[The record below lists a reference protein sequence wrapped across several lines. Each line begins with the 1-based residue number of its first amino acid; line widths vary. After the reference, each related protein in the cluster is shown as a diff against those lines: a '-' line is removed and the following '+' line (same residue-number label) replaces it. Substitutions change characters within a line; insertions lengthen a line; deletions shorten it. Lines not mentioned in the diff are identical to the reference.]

1 MNAETIVALTIN
13 PSLDKS
19 TTFTNLIAEQKI
31 RCEKPRYDAGGGG
44 VNVSKAI
51 FKLGGSST
59 CVLTSGGSTGEMLE
73 ELINKE
79 GIESIAIKTKSW
91 TRENFIAFDNSTK
104 SQYRFGFPG
113 NEFSEEEN
121 DLISTLTSSQKEVD
135 EEQWDAVIESKH
147 TLLDL
152 NLKELWH
159 YRDLL
164 VLFVRRDFVT
174 VYKQTILGPLW
185 FFIQPIL
192 TTITFTIIFGNVAQL
207 STDGAPKLV
216 FYMAGITLWN
226 YFSTCLTNV
235 SGVFNANASI
245 FGKVYFPRLI
255 MPLTIVISNL
265 MKFGVQFLLFICFV
279 GYYYFQGEIKPNTWI
294 AATPIVIVLMAL
306 ISMGIGLILSSMTT
320 KYKDLNQLISFG
332 VQLFMYATPVIYPS
346 SSVPLDYQ
354 WVVELNPLVGLF
366 DYMRFAYLG
375 VGEFT
380 ISDLVYPSIFSV
392 FILAIGVLVFNKTQ
406 KTFMDTV

>member
-1 MNAETIVALTIN
+1 M
-13 PSLDKS
+13 
-19 TTFTNLIAEQKI
+19 
-31 RCEKPRYDAGGGG
+31 
-44 VNVSKAI
+44 
-51 FKLGGSST
+51 
-59 CVLTSGGSTGEMLE
+59 
-73 ELINKE
+73 
-79 GIESIAIKTKSW
+79 
-91 TRENFIAFDNSTK
+91 
-104 SQYRFGFPG
+104 
-113 NEFSEEEN
+113 
-121 DLISTLTSSQKEVD
+121 SQKNTAAEH
-135 EEQWDAVIESKH
+135 WDSVIESKH
-147 TLLDL
+147 SLFDI

-185 FFIQPIL
+185 FFIQPLL

-207 STDGAPKLV
+207 STDGAPKII

-226 YFSTCLTNV
+226 YFSTCLTTV
-235 SGVFNANASI
+235 SGVFNANAGI

-265 MKFGVQFLLFICFV
+265 MKFGVQFLLFIGFV
-279 GYYYFQGEIKPNTWI
+279 GYFASQNQIQPNSWI
-294 AATPIVIVLMAL
+294 LLTPIIIVLMAL

-320 KYKDLNQLISFG
+320 KYKDLNQLIGFG

-346 SSVPLDYQ
+346 SSVPQDYQ

-366 DYMRFAYLG
+366 DYMRYAYLG
-375 VGEFT
+375 VGAFS
-380 ISDLVYPSIFSV
+380 ISDLVYPSLFSIV
-392 FILAIGVLVFNKTQ
+392 ILVLGVIVFNKTQ

>member
-1 MNAETIVALTIN
+1 M
-13 PSLDKS
+13 
-19 TTFTNLIAEQKI
+19 
-31 RCEKPRYDAGGGG
+31 
-44 VNVSKAI
+44 
-51 FKLGGSST
+51 
-59 CVLTSGGSTGEMLE
+59 
-73 ELINKE
+73 
-79 GIESIAIKTKSW
+79 
-91 TRENFIAFDNSTK
+91 
-104 SQYRFGFPG
+104 
-113 NEFSEEEN
+113 
-121 DLISTLTSSQKEVD
+121 SQKNTTD
-135 EEQWDAVIESKH
+135 EQWDSVIESKH
-147 TLLDL
+147 SLFDI

-185 FFIQPIL
+185 FFIQPLL

-207 STDGAPKLV
+207 STDGAPKVV

-226 YFSTCLTNV
+226 YFSTCLTTV
-235 SGVFNANASI
+235 SGVFNANAGI

-265 MKFGVQFLLFICFV
+265 MKFVVQFLLFVCFV
-279 GYYYFQGEIKPNTWI
+279 GYFTLQNQIHPNSWI
-294 AATPIVIVLMAL
+294 LLTPFIIILMAL

-320 KYKDLNQLISFG
+320 KYKDLNQLIGFG

-346 SSVPLDYQ
+346 SSVPQNYQ

-380 ISDLVYPSIFSV
+380 ISDLVYPSLFSIV
-392 FILAIGVLVFNKTQ
+392 ILAIGVLVFNKTQ

>member
-1 MNAETIVALTIN
+1 MKL
-13 PSLDKS
+13 S
-19 TTFTNLIAEQKI
+19 TFSTQE
-31 RCEKPRYDAGGGG
+31 
-44 VNVSKAI
+44 
-51 FKLGGSST
+51 SS
-59 CVLTSGGSTGEMLE
+59 EP
-73 ELINKE
+73 I
-79 GIESIAIKTKSW
+79 
-91 TRENFIAFDNSTK
+91 
-104 SQYRFGFPG
+104 
-113 NEFSEEEN
+113 EN
-121 DLISTLTSSQKEVD
+121 DRIFRQKQMV
-135 EEQWDAVIESKH
+135 WDSVIESKH
-147 TLLDL
+147 SLFDI
-152 NLKELWH
+152 NFKELWR

-164 VLFVRRDFVT
+164 VLFIRRDFVT

-185 FFIQPIL
+185 FFIQPLL

-207 STDGAPKLV
+207 STDGAPKII

-226 YFSTCLTNV
+226 YFSTCLTTV
-235 SGVFNANASI
+235 SGVFNANAGI

-279 GYYYFQGEIKPNTWI
+279 IYFVYQNQIQPNSWI
-294 AATPIVIVLMAL
+294 LLTPFIILLMAL

-320 KYKDLNQLISFG
+320 KYKDLNQLIGFG

-346 SSVPLDYQ
+346 SSVPQNYQ

-366 DYMRFAYLG
+366 NYMRFAYLG

-380 ISDLVYPSIFSV
+380 ISDLVYPSIFSIV
-392 FILAIGVLVFNKTQ
+392 ILAIGVLVFNKTQ

>member
-1 MNAETIVALTIN
+1 M
-13 PSLDKS
+13 
-19 TTFTNLIAEQKI
+19 
-31 RCEKPRYDAGGGG
+31 
-44 VNVSKAI
+44 
-51 FKLGGSST
+51 
-59 CVLTSGGSTGEMLE
+59 
-73 ELINKE
+73 
-79 GIESIAIKTKSW
+79 
-91 TRENFIAFDNSTK
+91 
-104 SQYRFGFPG
+104 
-113 NEFSEEEN
+113 
-121 DLISTLTSSQKEVD
+121 SQKNTTA
-135 EEQWDAVIESKH
+135 EQWDSVIESRH
-147 TLLDL
+147 SLFDI

-185 FFIQPIL
+185 FFIQPLL

-207 STDGAPKLV
+207 STDGAPKVV
-216 FYMAGITLWN
+216 FYMAGITLWG
-226 YFSTCLTNV
+226 YFSTCLTTV
-235 SGVFNANASI
+235 SGVFNANAGI

-265 MKFGVQFLLFICFV
+265 MKFGVQFLLFVCFV
-279 GYYYFQGEIKPNTWI
+279 GYFTLQNKIHPNSWI
-294 AATPIVIVLMAL
+294 LLTPLIIVLMAL

-320 KYKDLNQLISFG
+320 KYKDLNQLIGFG

-346 SSVPLDYQ
+346 SSVPSTYQ

-380 ISDLVYPSIFSV
+380 ILDLVYPSLFSIV
-392 FILAIGVLVFNKTQ
+392 ILGIGVLVFNKTQ

>member
-1 MNAETIVALTIN
+1 MSHKNTTAE
-13 PSLDKS
+13 
-19 TTFTNLIAEQKI
+19 
-31 RCEKPRYDAGGGG
+31 
-44 VNVSKAI
+44 
-51 FKLGGSST
+51 
-59 CVLTSGGSTGEMLE
+59 
-73 ELINKE
+73 
-79 GIESIAIKTKSW
+79 SW
-91 TRENFIAFDNSTK
+91 DS
-104 SQYRFGFPG
+104 
-113 NEFSEEEN
+113 
-121 DLISTLTSSQKEVD
+121 
-135 EEQWDAVIESKH
+135 VIESKH
-147 TLLDL
+147 SLFDI

-185 FFIQPIL
+185 FFIQPLL

-207 STDGAPKLV
+207 STDGAPKII

-226 YFSTCLTNV
+226 YFSTCLTIV

-265 MKFGVQFLLFICFV
+265 MKFAVQFLLFICFV
-279 GYYYFQGEIKPNTWI
+279 VYFTLHNQIQPNSWI
-294 AATPIVIVLMAL
+294 LLTPFIIILMAL

-320 KYKDLNQLISFG
+320 KYKDLNQLIGFG

-346 SSVPLDYQ
+346 SSVPQDYQ

-366 DYMRFAYLG
+366 DYMRYAYLG
-375 VGEFT
+375 VGEFA
-380 ISDLVYPSIFSV
+380 ISDLVYPSIFSIV
-392 FILAIGVLVFNKTQ
+392 ILAIGVLVFNKTQ

>member
-1 MNAETIVALTIN
+1 MDSTNPEKSSWDTIIEPKSSIFSIN
-13 PSLDKS
+13 
-19 TTFTNLIAEQKI
+19 F
-31 RCEKPRYDAGGGG
+31 
-44 VNVSKAI
+44 
-51 FKLGGSST
+51 
-59 CVLTSGGSTGEMLE
+59 
-73 ELINKE
+73 
-79 GIESIAIKTKSW
+79 
-91 TRENFIAFDNSTK
+91 
-104 SQYRFGFPG
+104 
-113 NEFSEEEN
+113 
-121 DLISTLTSSQKEVD
+121 
-135 EEQWDAVIESKH
+135 
-147 TLLDL
+147 
-152 NLKELWH
+152 KELWQ

-226 YFSTCLTNV
+226 YFSTCLTSV
-235 SGVFNANASI
+235 SSVFNANASI

-265 MKFGVQFLLFICFV
+265 MKFGVQFLLFVLFV
-279 GYYYFQGEIKPNTWI
+279 IYFYNQNQIHPNIWM
-294 AATPIVIVLMAL
+294 AATPIIIILMAL

-320 KYKDLNQLISFG
+320 KYKDLNQLIGFG

-346 SSVPLDYQ
+346 SSVPKNYL
-354 WVVELNPLVGLF
+354 WIVELNPLVGLF
-366 DYMRFAYLG
+366 DFMRYAYLG
-375 VGEFT
+375 VGNFT
-380 ISDLVYPSIFSV
+380 ATSLVYPSLFSIG
-392 FILAIGVLVFNKTQ
+392 ILAIGIIVFNKTQ

>member
-1 MNAETIVALTIN
+1 MNQKN
-13 PSLDKS
+13 
-19 TTFTNLIAEQKI
+19 TTA
-31 RCEKPRYDAGGGG
+31 
-44 VNVSKAI
+44 
-51 FKLGGSST
+51 
-59 CVLTSGGSTGEMLE
+59 
-73 ELINKE
+73 
-79 GIESIAIKTKSW
+79 
-91 TRENFIAFDNSTK
+91 
-104 SQYRFGFPG
+104 
-113 NEFSEEEN
+113 
-121 DLISTLTSSQKEVD
+121 
-135 EEQWDAVIESKH
+135 EQWDSVIESRH
-147 TLLDL
+147 SLFDI

-185 FFIQPIL
+185 FFIQPLL

-207 STDGAPKLV
+207 STDSAPKVV
-216 FYMAGITLWN
+216 FYMAGITLWG
-226 YFSTCLTNV
+226 YFSTCLTTV
-235 SGVFNANASI
+235 SGVFNANAGI

-265 MKFGVQFLLFICFV
+265 MKFGVQFLLFVCFV
-279 GYYYFQGEIKPNTWI
+279 GYFTLQNQIHPNSWI
-294 AATPIVIVLMAL
+294 LLTPLIIVLMAV

-320 KYKDLNQLISFG
+320 KYKDLNQLIGFG

-346 SSVPLDYQ
+346 SSVPSTYQ

-380 ISDLVYPSIFSV
+380 ILDLVYPSVFSIV
-392 FILAIGVLVFNKTQ
+392 ILGIGVLVFNKTQ

>member
-1 MNAETIVALTIN
+1 MKVSINQSALDEDHWDSVIQSKT
-13 PSLDKS
+13 SL
-19 TTFTNLIAEQKI
+19 
-31 RCEKPRYDAGGGG
+31 
-44 VNVSKAI
+44 
-51 FKLGGSST
+51 
-59 CVLTSGGSTGEMLE
+59 
-73 ELINKE
+73 
-79 GIESIAIKTKSW
+79 
-91 TRENFIAFDNSTK
+91 FDLRLS
-104 SQYRFGFPG
+104 
-113 NEFSEEEN
+113 
-121 DLISTLTSSQKEVD
+121 
-135 EEQWDAVIESKH
+135 
-147 TLLDL
+147 
-152 NLKELWH
+152 ELWH

-192 TTITFTIIFGNVAQL
+192 TTITFTIVFGNIAQL

-235 SGVFNANASI
+235 SGVFNTNAGI

-265 MKFGVQFLLFICFV
+265 MKFGVQFLMFIIFV
-279 GYYYFQGEIKPNTWI
+279 LYFYFQNQIHPNTWI
-294 AATPIVIVLMAL
+294 LLTPIVILLMAI
-306 ISMGIGLILSSMTT
+306 ISMGIGLILSAMTT

-332 VQLFMYATPVIYPS
+332 IQLFMYATPVIYPS
-346 SSVPLDYQ
+346 SSIPANYQ
-354 WVVELNPLVGLF
+354 WVIKFNPLTGLF

-375 VGEFT
+375 VGNFNM
-380 ISDLVYPSIFSV
+380 SMLAYPTVFSV
-392 FILAIGVLVFNKTQ
+392 VILAFGVVVFNKVQ